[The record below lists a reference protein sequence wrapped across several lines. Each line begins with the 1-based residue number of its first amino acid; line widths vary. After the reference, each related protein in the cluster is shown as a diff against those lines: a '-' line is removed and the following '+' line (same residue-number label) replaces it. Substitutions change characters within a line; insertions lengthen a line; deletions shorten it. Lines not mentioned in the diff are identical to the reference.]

1 MSKLDE
7 IILSNVKQQ
16 LLTPDRLKL
25 ILEALIERRSV
36 KDQAI
41 ADPKTN
47 LDASLNQ
54 VADKLA
60 RLYKAIE
67 EGIIELDQDLKDRVA
82 ALKNEKALIEA
93 SMDRLTMHSSSQGQI
108 SPERLEAFAK
118 LMRSKLETGDTQARK
133 AYL

>member
-41 ADPKTN
+41 ADRKTN

-54 VADKLA
+54 VNDKSG

-67 EGIIELDQDLKDRVA
+67 EGMIELDQDLKDRVA
-82 ALKNEKALIEA
+82 ALKTRK
-93 SMDRLTMHSSSQGQI
+93 HSSRPAWI
-108 SPERLEAFAK
+108 
-118 LMRSKLETGDTQARK
+118 D
-133 AYL
+133 